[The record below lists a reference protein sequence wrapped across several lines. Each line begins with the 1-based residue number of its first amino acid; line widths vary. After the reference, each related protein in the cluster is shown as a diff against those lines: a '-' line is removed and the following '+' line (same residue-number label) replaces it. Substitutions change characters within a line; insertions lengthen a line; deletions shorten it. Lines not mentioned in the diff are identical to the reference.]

1 MKILLDSHILLWL
14 AWDKKEN
21 LSPQAVELL
30 DDPTSEI
37 YFSLASL
44 WEIAIKSSL
53 GKPDFDIDVE
63 ALEQGLIQ
71 VGCRMLAIEL
81 PHILKQAQYPFI
93 HRDPFDR
100 LLMAQAEVENVFF
113 MTADTM
119 ILKYQKPYIIDVRSY
134 KNWNF

>member
-1 MKILLDSHILLWL
+1 MKILVDSHILLWL

-44 WEIAIKSSL
+44 WKIAIKSSL

-113 MTADTM
+113 MTSDTM

-134 KNWNF
+134 KN

>member
-1 MKILLDSHILLWL
+1 MKILVDSHILLWL

-134 KNWNF
+134 KN

>member
-21 LSPQAVELL
+21 LSPQVVELL

-53 GKPDFDIDVE
+53 DKPDFDIDVE

-119 ILKYQKPYIIDVRSY
+119 ILKYQKPYTIDVRSY
-134 KNWNF
+134 KN

>member
-119 ILKYQKPYIIDVRSY
+119 ILKYQKPYTIDVRSY
-134 KNWNF
+134 KNCNF

>member
-21 LSPQAVELL
+21 LSPQVVELL

-119 ILKYQKPYIIDVRSY
+119 ILKYQKPYTIDVRSY
-134 KNWNF
+134 KN

>member
-1 MKILLDSHILLWL
+1 MKILLDTHILLWL

-71 VGCRMLAIEL
+71 VGCRAVAI
-81 PHILKQAQYPFI
+81 
-93 HRDPFDR
+93 
-100 LLMAQAEVENVFF
+100 
-113 MTADTM
+113 
-119 ILKYQKPYIIDVRSY
+119 
-134 KNWNF
+134 

>member
-119 ILKYQKPYIIDVRSY
+119 ILKYQKPYTIDVRSY
-134 KNWNF
+134 KN

>member
-93 HRDPFDR
+93 HRDPFER

-134 KNWNF
+134 KN

>member
-1 MKILLDSHILLWL
+1 MKILVDSHILLWL

-81 PHILKQAQYPFI
+81 AHILKQAQYPFI

-134 KNWNF
+134 KN

>member
-1 MKILLDSHILLWL
+1 MKILVDSHILLWL

-63 ALEQGLIQ
+63 ALEKGLIQ

-93 HRDPFDR
+93 NRDPFDR

-134 KNWNF
+134 KN

>member
-53 GKPDFDIDVE
+53 DKPDFDIDVE

-119 ILKYQKPYIIDVRSY
+119 ILKYQKPYTIDVRSY
-134 KNWNF
+134 KN

>member
-1 MKILLDSHILLWL
+1 MKILLDTHILLWL

-21 LSPQAVELL
+21 LSSQAVELL

-71 VGCRMLAIEL
+71 VGCRAVAIEL
-81 PHILKQAQYPFI
+81 PHILKQTQFPFI

-119 ILKYQKPYIIDVRSY
+119 ILKYQKPYIIDVRSN
-134 KNWNF
+134 KNSD

>member
-63 ALEQGLIQ
+63 ALEKGLIQ

-134 KNWNF
+134 KN

>member
-1 MKILLDSHILLWL
+1 MKILVDSHILLWL

-81 PHILKQAQYPFI
+81 PHILKQAQHPFI

-134 KNWNF
+134 KN

>member
-21 LSPQAVELL
+21 LSPQVVELL

-134 KNWNF
+134 KN

>member
-1 MKILLDSHILLWL
+1 MKILVDSHILLWL

-44 WEIAIKSSL
+44 WKIAIKSSL

-134 KNWNF
+134 KN

>member
-21 LSPQAVELL
+21 LSPQVVELL

-93 HRDPFDR
+93 HLYPFDR

-134 KNWNF
+134 KN

>member
-21 LSPQAVELL
+21 LSPQVVELL

-63 ALEQGLIQ
+63 ALAQGLIQ

-134 KNWNF
+134 KN

>member
-1 MKILLDSHILLWL
+1 MKILVDSHILLWL

-113 MTADTM
+113 MTSDTM

-134 KNWNF
+134 KN

>member
-93 HRDPFDR
+93 HLDPFDR

-134 KNWNF
+134 KN

>member
-81 PHILKQAQYPFI
+81 AHILKQAQYPFI

-134 KNWNF
+134 KN

>member
-44 WEIAIKSSL
+44 WGIAIKSSL

-134 KNWNF
+134 KN

>member
-21 LSPQAVELL
+21 LSPQAVELI

-81 PHILKQAQYPFI
+81 PHILKQTKLSSI

-100 LLMAQAEVENVFF
+100 LLIAQAEVENIFF

-134 KNWNF
+134 NN

>member
-53 GKPDFDIDVE
+53 GKPDFGIDVE

-119 ILKYQKPYIIDVRSY
+119 ILKYQKPYIIDARCN
-134 KNWNF
+134 KNSD

>member
-81 PHILKQAQYPFI
+81 PHILKQTKLPFI

-100 LLMAQAEVENVFF
+100 LLIAQAEVENIFF

-119 ILKYQKPYIIDVRSY
+119 ILKYQKPYIIDARCN
-134 KNWNF
+134 KNSD

>member
-1 MKILLDSHILLWL
+1 MKILLDTHILLWL

-21 LSPQAVELL
+21 LSPQAVGLL

-134 KNWNF
+134 KN

>member
-1 MKILLDSHILLWL
+1 MKILVDSHILLWL

-21 LSPQAVELL
+21 LSPQVVELL

-134 KNWNF
+134 KN

>member
-134 KNWNF
+134 KN

>member
-21 LSPQAVELL
+21 LSPQVVELL

-93 HRDPFDR
+93 HLDPFDR

-134 KNWNF
+134 KN

>member
-21 LSPQAVELL
+21 LSPQAVELI

-100 LLMAQAEVENVFF
+100 LLLAQAEVENIFF

-119 ILKYQKPYIIDVRSY
+119 ILKYQKPYIIDARCN
-134 KNWNF
+134 KNSD

>member
-1 MKILLDSHILLWL
+1 MKILVDSHILLWL

-30 DDPTSEI
+30 DDPTCEI

-134 KNWNF
+134 KN